1 MNVVV
6 LGSGPLALQLIERL
20 GRVGH
25 GLLDE
30 YQAAQAGEAVL
41 ILAAADGID
50 RLPAADA
57 LAGRVLIDLV
67 GAAQALGSLPVRV
80 FGAGIDEL
88 PDDAELT
95 LAGGDERA
103 RQSARSLFESIGIEV
118 SLRHDT
124 LPPVSPSAEAPIA
137 FVGSEEQHMNTTLPA
152 LFVSHG
158 APTFAIDPGVAG
170 PKLAALG
177 RGLPRPRAVLMIS
190 PHWMTRGGVA
200 VTASARPETLHDF
213 GGFAQALYELQYPA
227 PGAPELAAQVVERLG
242 RAGIVAALDAQ
253 RGLDHGAWVPLM
265 HLLPEATV
273 PVIQVSL
280 PYPCDAAAALRLG
293 QALAPLREEGVLI
306 VGSGSLT
313 HNLYEFRRHHG
324 GDEAYVRAFANW
336 VREALRQGDP
346 QALLDY
352 RRLAPDAERA
362 HPTEEHFLP
371 LLVALGARLD
381 GDALTVIDGGI
392 AHGVLSMDAYLFGEA
407 A

>member
-1 MNVVV
+1 MNVIV

-25 GLLDE
+25 GLLGE
-30 YQAAQAGEAVL
+30 RQAAQAGDAVL
-41 ILAAADGID
+41 ILAAADGVD
-50 RLPAADA
+50 KLPAAEA
-57 LAGRVLIDLV
+57 LAGRVLIDFS

-80 FGAGIDEL
+80 LGADTDAPL
-88 PDDAELT
+88 DDAELT

-103 RQSARSLFESIGIEV
+103 RQSARSLFESLGIEASV
-118 SLRHDT
+118 RRAASHS
-124 LPPVSPSAEAPIA
+124 VSPSAEAPAA
-137 FVGSEEQHMNTTLPA
+137 FAGIEEQTMSTTLPA

-170 PKLAALG
+170 PKLADLG
-177 RGLPRPRAVLMIS
+177 RGLPRPKAVLMVS

-200 VTASARPETLHDF
+200 VSAAAQPETIHDF
-213 GGFAQALYELQYPA
+213 GGFPQALYELQYPA
-227 PGAPELAAQVVERLG
+227 PGAPALAAQVVERL
-242 RAGIVAALDAQ
+242 RQAGIVAGLDAQ

-265 HLLPEATV
+265 YLLPDAQV

-280 PYPCDAAAALRLG
+280 PYPCDAAGALRLG

-324 GDEAYVRAFANW
+324 GDEAYVRAFAGW
-336 VREALRQGDP
+336 VRDALRQGDA

-381 GDALTVIDGGI
+381 GDAVSVIDGGI
-392 AHGVLSMDAYLFGEA
+392 AHGVLSMDAYVFGQA